1 MQDIE
6 LAMRGLSCPIERTGS
21 AVPKN
26 NIALAPA
33 MLTSA
38 KALGRLV
45 HQSFALLVVDVAH
58 QMMRRGFQY
67 IFGGSLGSRGRGQEQ
82 CFEVNQL
89 NSLPRHNSPRT
100 VQGVWNARHGCY
112 SGGLLCAANSASTPH
127 SRRNGVGKLWMDTGI
142 LCVFFLLLHF
152 FFFFFFDDTSAE
164 GTPLSL
170 LSCLV
175 RAFLRCV
182 SIHVETSICW
192 HLTR

>member
-1 MQDIE
+1 
-6 LAMRGLSCPIERTGS
+6 MRGLSCPIERTGS

-152 FFFFFFDDTSAE
+152 FFFFFFDDTRAE